1 MSHHVIAG
9 LGRPLAESKPEIFS
23 SNFHLQFT
31 FAVERDWPL
40 VPGPEDSLGVRREVR
55 RELHREAGRGVD
67 GAQAVV
73 CRAGIAPCVL
83 SARLTQT

>member
-1 MSHHVIAG
+1 M
-9 LGRPLAESKPEIFS
+9 
-23 SNFHLQFT
+23 
-31 FAVERDWPL
+31 ERDGPL

-73 CRAGIAPCVL
+73 CSAGVPTCLL
-83 SARLTQT
+83 SARLAHT